1 MTAQVIW
8 PLPPTWG
15 TWTEFLASGSGP
27 SSHGSASTGS
37 GLAATLQGRP
47 AAGGRGCPAAAC
59 GSCSQPRLRAPPTVS
74 VTPFMTLRDGDER
87 HRHEVADVVPLNSRG
102 GGGGR
107 EGRRHTER
115 TCCAVSPPHG
125 QEDTLP
131 CPDGGMFRKCFP
143 RMHLKV
149 VHESKSCRQAGTL
162 ITGGVP
168 TGPAAP
174 APGRGREVPA
184 PHTHTDLCP
193 RRKQESP
200 GMYAEIH

>member
-1 MTAQVIW
+1 MSLNRSTHKARLFINQLTHHDWKQAPGFACQFQPAQTLGGRVTTVVIW

-15 TWTEFLASGSGP
+15 TWTEFLAPGSGP

-47 AAGGRGCPAAAC
+47 TAGGPGCPATAC

-74 VTPFMTLRDGDER
+74 VTPFMMLRDGDER

-107 EGRRHTER
+107 EGGRHTEH

-131 CPDGGMFRKCFP
+131 CPLTAVCSGNASPECT
-143 RMHLKV
+143 
-149 VHESKSCRQAGTL
+149 SKSFTRAK
-162 ITGGVP
+162 
-168 TGPAAP
+168 AAARL
-174 APGRGREVPA
+174 AP
-184 PHTHTDLCP
+184 
-193 RRKQESP
+193 
-200 GMYAEIH
+200 